1 MKKVYAT
8 IMYRYGSVFNY
19 EKHKDEMKSIGY
31 MLEWAEL
38 DTDEKGIANIKA
50 LYSTTF
56 DEE

>member
-1 MKKVYAT
+1 MNKVYAT

-31 MLEWAEL
+31 MVEWAEL
-38 DTDEKGIANIKA
+38 DTDEKMNPSIKV